1 MDSVSWLQNGY
12 ELVSTR
18 DGSPTLRAL
27 LSAGAEDMHHSGGAW
42 SETRQIYGRLIA
54 PAFEALE
61 DPRFLSLG
69 LGLGYNETL
78 IAQHALKFKKP
89 WSCVSYE
96 SDPVLIQAF
105 KLALED
111 RHPAGE
117 IQETYARIFGAIE
130 EPVKDELL
138 GALAEGRWILEGA
151 LTPGGRP
158 VPPFQVDAYLWDA
171 FSQRTSP
178 GLWEEPFLL
187 EFFASSASRG
197 WCGLSSYAC
206 VGSLKRALKA
216 CGFNVESLEGFHGK
230 RNSTLAFRQP

>member
-12 ELVSTR
+12 ELVSTL

-61 DPRFLSLG
+61 HPRFLSLG

-151 LTPGGRP
+151 LTPGGP
-158 VPPFQVDAYLWDA
+158 SGTA
-171 FSQRTSP
+171 
-178 GLWEEPFLL
+178 
-187 EFFASSASRG
+187 
-197 WCGLSSYAC
+197 LSSRRLSLGRVLAKDEP
-206 VGSLKRALKA
+206 GSLGGVVLARVFCEFGLAWLVRTVFLRVRWK
-216 CGFNVESLEGFHGK
+216 LEAGAEGVWIQ
-230 RNSTLAFRQP
+230 R